1 MADVSGAAA
10 PKAGVTYTVT
20 SAATDRYLLGD
31 AEVGFASMVAIE
43 FDLNSATATFDV
55 QKRVT
60 GATTWVASCL
70 MYKATS
76 ATGVTSGTTTDVYTV
91 DASGCEIAIN
101 VSSNNGSPKITWRP
115 IVG

>member
-1 MADVSGAAA
+1 MADVSGQ
-10 PKAGVTYTVT
+10 AGPRAGEEFTVPN
-20 SAATDRYLLGD
+20 AATNRYILGD
-31 AEVGFASMVAIE
+31 AEVGFASMIAVE
-43 FDLNSATATFDV
+43 FDLNSAAATFDI

-60 GATTWVASCL
+60 GSSTWVTSCL

-91 DASGCEIAIN
+91 DASGCEVAIN
-101 VSSNNGSPKITWRP
+101 VSANNGSPKITWRP